1 MWQPTPVFLPEKSHG
16 KRSLEGYSPK
26 GHKKSDMTEQ
36 LTTSTCVHTH
46 THTHILFQFFS
57 PYRLLKN
64 IEYSSPCNI
73 VGPCYNTVNAFWPVM
88 KTDDIEE
95 RQETIVNLDD
105 ESCAHVGLGWSRY
118 LGMVSL
124 LWQMDP
130 SHVIWYAALY
140 LANAI
145 SLKYH
150 QE

>member
-1 MWQPTPVFLPEKSHG
+1 
-16 KRSLEGYSPK
+16 
-26 GHKKSDMTEQ
+26 
-36 LTTSTCVHTH
+36 
-46 THTHILFQFFS
+46 
-57 PYRLLKN
+57 
-64 IEYSSPCNI
+64 
-73 VGPCYNTVNAFWPVM
+73 M

-95 RQETIVNLDD
+95 GQEAIVNLDG
-105 ESCAHVGLGWSRY
+105 EPRAPAGLGWSRH

-140 LANAI
+140 LANAV